1 MRIRVAHLSEKPSK
15 VELFFQNA
23 AKSRLAWI
31 TGTTEGDENLVSAAT
46 ENGYTAVFSPDAGSW
61 LAVRS
66 DLIKEDTWVPN
77 LHESTILAAFE
88 TTVAGLGEIIIAAG
102 DDVAA
107 EELADTLGFSLLFYG
122 GEAEDGTMINYYDP
136 NGRVRKLTMTSA
148 LEDKFFEGV
157 LTVV

>member
-1 MRIRVAHLSEKPSK
+1 MRIRVAHVSEKPSK

-31 TGTTEGDENLVSAAT
+31 TGTTEGDDHIVNAAT
-46 ENGYTAVFSPDAGSW
+46 ENGYTAIFSPDAGSW

-66 DLIKEDTWVPN
+66 DLVKEGTWVPN
-77 LHESTILAAFE
+77 LHESTILVAFE
-88 TTVAGLGEIIIAAG
+88 STVPGLGEIIIAAG

-107 EELADTLGFSLLFYG
+107 EELADTLGFTLLFYG
-122 GEAEDGTMINYYDP
+122 GDEEDGSKINYYDP
-136 NGRVRKLTMTSA
+136 NGRVRKLTLTSA
-148 LEDKFFEGV
+148 IDDKFFEGV